1 VSTYPPALGV
11 PGDFYFHYT
20 TREAAFEYIL
30 PDRQLRLSPAH
41 LVQDPLESNPA
52 FLGAEFGLSDNP
64 EVDYENQ
71 VSAMEAGMRLQQ
83 LRRHSKVLS
92 LTIDVPD
99 HDGNAE
105 VFGRGYARARMWQQY
120 AENHQGVCLMFRR
133 ELLHAKALDEIQG
146 RTAGAW
152 ADGVIYTERGIL
164 DNPAAT
170 LMPNPATTDADVVE
184 QHIRNHLK
192 SIFFTKLLD
201 WETEHEYR
209 FVEPSMDD
217 GYTFVDIGD
226 TLACVIL
233 GWKFPEWQAHGAFEM
248 CQSVGATT
256 WLMQWDRAR
265 PMPVQIGCDQLP
277 RGAGQMVG
285 QGIDLPG
292 PA

>member
-1 VSTYPPALGV
+1 MSTYPHALGG
-11 PGDFYFHYT
+11 PGDFFFHYT

-41 LVQDPLESNPA
+41 LVNDPLESNPA
-52 FLGAEFGLSDNP
+52 FLGAAVGQTDSP

-71 VSAMEAGMRLQQ
+71 VAAMEAGMRLQQ

-92 LTIDVPD
+92 LTIDAPAE
-99 HDGNAE
+99 DGNAE

-120 AENHQGVCLMFRR
+120 AENHHGVCLMFRR
-133 ELLHAKALDEIQG
+133 EPLQTNALSEIQG
-146 RTAGAW
+146 RTPRAWVGA
-152 ADGVIYTERGIL
+152 VSYTQRGIL

-184 QHIRNHLK
+184 QHVREHLHWL
-192 SIFFTKLLD
+192 FFTKLLD
-201 WETEHEYR
+201 WETEHEFR
-209 FVEPSMDD
+209 FVESSTDD

-226 TLACVIL
+226 TLAAVIL
-233 GWKFPEWQAHGAFEM
+233 GWKFPEWQAHGAVEM

-265 PMPVQIGCDQLP
+265 PMPVQLGRDELP
-277 RGAGQMVG
+277 GR
-285 QGIDLPG
+285 PG